1 MENAFYND
9 FRAVSKAEQLKKIN
23 SDLGENKN
31 FDALQWKTPEI
42 TVQPIYHKKTALKLI
57 KGQ

>member
-23 SDLGENKN
+23 SYLFLISYAQELMQIPTPFLF
-31 FDALQWKTPEI
+31 FDILTK
-42 TVQPIYHKKTALKLI
+42 
-57 KGQ
+57 